1 MVKESVPQLY
11 TVIPKNTL
19 IVHTVVFL
27 SILSNKHLQTT
38 DSRLLWHLTLQYHN
52 VDARHSTIKIQLF
65 SNHALTFPRCRGRR
79 RRGAAAHRRGKRA
92 ACSRHKHG
100 RTFLSP
106 PPWNDWNFGFSSESK
121 YLGVFYSQYFCVFS
135 IYFQCIFLSICLC
148 TFHVFSM
155 YFPFNISVYFVYFSC
170 IFLLIFV
177 LDLWQPWSPSLP
189 RPLNIRNLR
198 AKDRWEIQVRQD
210 THHSLP

>member
-79 RRGAAAHRRGKRA
+79 RRGAAAHRRGRRA

-106 PPWNDWNFGFSSESK
+106 PPWNVGILFS
-121 YLGVFYSQYFCVFS
+121 LPSQS
-135 IYFQCIFLSICLC
+135 IS
-148 TFHVFSM
+148 V
-155 YFPFNISVYFVYFSC
+155 YFPLNISVYFPFIFSVFSSQYVCVLSMYFLC
-170 IFLLIFV
+170 IFLLIF
-177 LDLWQPWSPSLP
+177 LCILSIFHEFS
-189 RPLNIRNLR
+189 
-198 AKDRWEIQVRQD
+198 
-210 THHSLP
+210 S